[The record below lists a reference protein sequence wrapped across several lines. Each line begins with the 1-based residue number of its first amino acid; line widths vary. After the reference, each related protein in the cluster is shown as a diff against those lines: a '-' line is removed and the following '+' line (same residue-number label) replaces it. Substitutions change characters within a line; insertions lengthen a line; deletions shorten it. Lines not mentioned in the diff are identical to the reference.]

1 MEPPLDRPFFQ
12 PSGQGWDDASAPWL
26 AYGPRAQSPQYC
38 ADLLQSAL
46 PPLAVGAANPNAELS
61 CHWLYAVSFRQ
72 GRQLHA
78 QERDKIAQLLHIQQP
93 PADDTAG
100 SELWVA
106 PRLGVTTPWSSKAT
120 EILRS
125 CRLPVD
131 KVEALY
137 AWRLRTSDDDRLWH
151 AALLPRLH
159 DPMRQTIGAPSTLHP
174 RHWGNNTPPGRA
186 PKLHRIDLQTL
197 LQPQGASDAD
207 RSLLL
212 ALNEDE
218 RDWLTAQLR
227 QMGRENITA
236 AELMMFAQVN
246 SEHCRHWIFKSLWE
260 SHTGDLLDS
269 LFDLIRSTS
278 RADSGSG
285 FKPGLISCYSDN
297 AAVFAGAGEHLL
309 APDGEGRWQQLATQ
323 LHLVAKAETHNHPT
337 GISPWPGAATG
348 VGGEIR
354 DEAAAGRGARSKLGV
369 AGYMVSYPGWDP
381 TQSRPPLSP
390 AGAPFAGPRQ
400 ILAEAPLGAA
410 AFGNEFGRPN
420 LAGFLRTL
428 EVPAAAVS
436 TPAMPDIELW
446 GYDKP
451 LMLAGGLGQMLAGQ
465 EYKAPVPAGAHLV
478 VLGGPAM
485 RIGIGGG
492 AASSV
497 QAGERE
503 AQIDFA
509 SVQRENPEMQRRCQE
524 VLDACWRQGDD
535 NPILF
540 IHDLGAGGLSNAV
553 PELLHDCGRSGELLL
568 KPEGLLDELGMR
580 AEEIWC
586 NESQERFLLALHP
599 DRLRAFTALCRREAC
614 PHAVIGTTTDGA
626 KGQMRVR
633 LDADL
638 VADAAD
644 SLAVDLPLAT
654 LFDYNPP
661 TLRTLPPPE
670 AARQRGGAAEHR
682 EPQLTQE
689 RFARTLG
696 RLLAQPAVG
705 SKAFL
710 IQIGDRSVGGM
721 TARDQM
727 VGANQIPVADCAM
740 TLSGHVAED
749 HSGEAV
755 ALGERA
761 PLAILDPAASVRM
774 AAAEALTNLAAAG
787 VANPAEAVFSAN
799 WMAATGQEQA
809 DACLQQAVSAFAA
822 FCRALGTPVPVGKD
836 SLFMRSSAWRNF
848 SENSANDKNS
858 GDQAAA
864 HWLPERPG
872 QPCEV
877 VSPLTLAVTAFA
889 PVADVRRQLSA
900 ALAPEGDSLLLHL
913 DLGGGQQRMGGSTW
927 QQLQMR
933 LHGPTPDVVPRQL
946 CAFMRALADL
956 NRSGEVLAYHDL
968 SDGGVFAGG
977 FEMALAGGCGLRLFG
992 DTGDLDRLASL
1003 LCHEE
1008 AGALLQ
1014 VRADR
1019 AEAIVTEL
1027 ADAGLHARCAGR
1039 VLTDSRLEI
1048 GDDESSSGLVL
1059 SLPMTSAET
1068 TPPAGAVDLTEALGF
1083 ANLAEA
1089 WSWHSNRVRLARGDR
1104 QQQVEQEAKHY
1115 ATAAQRLAPSTEP
1128 SLWHGSG
1135 AAALADD
1142 TGRQPRVAIV
1152 REQGVNGQLEM
1163 AAAFMRAGFQ
1173 AQDLH
1178 INDLLHGAQPPDLSA
1193 FDGLAFCGG
1202 FSYGDTLGA
1211 GRGWGRKIIDNDEL
1225 REEFARFIGDDSKFV
1240 LGICNGCQ
1248 ALAAMR
1254 EIIPGAEH
1262 WPEFVGNQSER
1273 YEARL
1278 VQVAIDEAAAARS
1291 PLLAGMG
1298 GQSLLVPVSHGEG
1311 RVRFAGPE
1319 EQDAFLAQGG
1329 AGAACRYSCGAQ
1341 DGRTG
1346 ESDGAVPYPLNPNGS
1361 AQNLAGVYAAQ
1372 GRVLAMMP
1380 HPERVFRTAQLS
1392 WAPAAWRRDDRGH
1405 WRDDSPWMQ
1414 LFRNAAKM
1422 AMRRD

>member
-1 MEPPLDRPFFQ
+1 MEPSLDRPFFQ
-12 PSGQGWDDASAPWL
+12 PSGQGWDDANAPWL
-26 AYGPRAQSPQYC
+26 AYGLRAQSPQYC

-46 PPLAVGAANPNAELS
+46 PPLAVGAANPSAELS

-72 GRQLHA
+72 GRQLHP

-93 PADDTAG
+93 PADDTAD

-106 PRLGVTTPWSSKAT
+106 PRQGVTTPWSSKAT

-218 RDWLTAQLR
+218 RDWLAAQLR
-227 QMGRENITA
+227 QTGRENITA

-260 SHTGDLLDS
+260 SHRGDLLDS

-369 AGYMVSYPGWDP
+369 AGYMVSHPGWDP
-381 TQSRPPLSP
+381 AQSRPPLSP

-465 EYKAPVPAGAHLV
+465 EYKAPVPAGAYLV

-568 KPEGLLDELGMR
+568 KPDGLLDELGMR

-670 AARQRGGAAEHR
+670 TARQRGGAAEHR
-682 EPQLTQE
+682 EPQLTRE

-787 VANPAEAVFSAN
+787 IANPAEAVFSAN

-864 HWLPERPG
+864 HWLPQRPG

-933 LHGPTPDVVPRQL
+933 LHGPTPDVAPRQL

-992 DTGDLDRLASL
+992 DTGDLERLATL

-1048 GDDESSSGLVL
+1048 GDDESSSGPVL

-1128 SLWHGSG
+1128 SLWHGAG
-1135 AAALADD
+1135 AATLADD

-1225 REEFARFIGDDSKFV
+1225 REEFAHFIGDDSKFV

-1392 WAPAAWRRDDRGH
+1392 WAPVAWRRDDRGR

-1422 AMRRD
+1422 ATRRD